1 MSIFNVFSLFG
12 GLALFL
18 FGMDVMGKSLE
29 KQAGG
34 RLQIILEKLSS
45 KPLRGFLLGL
55 LVTAVIQSSS
65 ATTVM
70 VVGFVNSGVMQLGQA
85 INVIMGANV
94 GTTVTAWI
102 LSLSGLQGDSWW
114 IQMLK
119 PANFSPVLALIG
131 IILYMFCKSDRKKDI
146 GSILLGFAILMTG
159 METMSGAVEPLSEVP
174 AFTQLFTTFEN
185 PILGLLAGAILTGI
199 IQSSSASV
207 GILQALSATGAVS
220 YGSAIPIILGQN
232 IGTCVTAML
241 SSVGTTKNARRAA
254 LVHLYF
260 NIIGATGFLIVF
272 YLLRAIFQFQFVNL
286 PIDAMGIAVV
296 HTTFNL
302 LATAFM
308 LPFARWLEKLAY
320 ITIPDK
326 YGDRPYTLAVQNKNQ
341 EMAAYLRNLEPEDW
355 HNEENRAQQLAAYKM
370 PTEMV
375 EYLKTGPLRL
385 EFPEQDEVQWAELY
399 PYRDVLEVTW
409 KREKL
414 LSVMAQMD
422 NYPDYLL
429 LWNPKDKKLWYL
441 DVEHEEFHALAT
453 WEDFI
458 ADPGK
463 YLNRMII
470 GWECGS

>member
-1 MSIFNVFSLFG
+1 MHQETPYQIEREMAMRKATDANMPPLVE
-12 GLALFL
+12 AI
-18 FGMDVMGKSLE
+18 KSGDLE
-29 KQAGG
+29 KLRFLLDNGHSPNEVQRYTTSDLFQKVQSAIREMFGNGILAKGAMEQFRMVNGGEQEHVQKTPLELAVQENREDMVRLLVERGADLTQNGDELLFAAIKCQNYSTLSYLVEAGVRLEENQRSIYHLFSFLEG
-34 RLQIILEKLSS
+34 QKNPELLTIVDRLQIDFKRYGGE
-45 KPLRGFLLGL
+45 PLR
-55 LVTAVIQSSS
+55 TAVWGGDRMLAEYLIQNGADIDYHKPDEMFPYASTPVIE
-65 ATTVM
+65 AARQNDFHM
-70 VVGFVNSGVMQLGQA
+70 V
-85 INVIMGANV
+85 
-94 GTTVTAWI
+94 
-102 LSLSGLQGDSWW
+102 
-114 IQMLK
+114 
-119 PANFSPVLALIG
+119 
-131 IILYMFCKSDRKKDI
+131 
-146 GSILLGFAILMTG
+146 
-159 METMSGAVEPLSEVP
+159 
-174 AFTQLFTTFEN
+174 
-185 PILGLLAGAILTGI
+185 
-199 IQSSSASV
+199 
-207 GILQALSATGAVS
+207 
-220 YGSAIPIILGQN
+220 
-232 IGTCVTAML
+232 
-241 SSVGTTKNARRAA
+241 
-254 LVHLYF
+254 
-260 NIIGATGFLIVF
+260 
-272 YLLRAIFQFQFVNL
+272 
-286 PIDAMGIAVV
+286 
-296 HTTFNL
+296 
-302 LATAFM
+302 
-308 LPFARWLEKLAY
+308 RWLVGQGAD

-399 PYRDVLEVTW
+399 SYMDVLEVTW

-463 YLNRMII
+463 YLNGMII

>member
-1 MSIFNVFSLFG
+1 MAMRKATDANMPPLVEAIKSGDLEKLRFLLDNGHSPNEVQRYTTSDLFQKVQSAIREMFGNGILAKGAMEQFRMVNGGEQEHVQKTPLELAVQENREDMVRLLVERGADLTQNGDELLFAAIKCQNYSMLSYLVEAGVRLEENQRSIYHLFSL
-12 GLALFL
+12 
-18 FGMDVMGKSLE
+18 LE
-29 KQAGG
+29 GRKNPELLTIVD
-34 RLQIILEKLSS
+34 RLQIDFKRYGGE
-45 KPLRGFLLGL
+45 PLR
-55 LVTAVIQSSS
+55 TAVWGGDRMLAEYLIQNGADIDYHKPDEMFPYASTPVIE
-65 ATTVM
+65 AARQNDFHM
-70 VVGFVNSGVMQLGQA
+70 V
-85 INVIMGANV
+85 
-94 GTTVTAWI
+94 
-102 LSLSGLQGDSWW
+102 
-114 IQMLK
+114 
-119 PANFSPVLALIG
+119 
-131 IILYMFCKSDRKKDI
+131 
-146 GSILLGFAILMTG
+146 
-159 METMSGAVEPLSEVP
+159 
-174 AFTQLFTTFEN
+174 
-185 PILGLLAGAILTGI
+185 
-199 IQSSSASV
+199 
-207 GILQALSATGAVS
+207 
-220 YGSAIPIILGQN
+220 
-232 IGTCVTAML
+232 
-241 SSVGTTKNARRAA
+241 
-254 LVHLYF
+254 
-260 NIIGATGFLIVF
+260 
-272 YLLRAIFQFQFVNL
+272 
-286 PIDAMGIAVV
+286 
-296 HTTFNL
+296 
-302 LATAFM
+302 
-308 LPFARWLEKLAY
+308 RWLVGQGAD

-399 PYRDVLEVTW
+399 SYMDVLEVTW

-463 YLNRMII
+463 YLNGMII

>member
-1 MSIFNVFSLFG
+1 MHQETPYQIEREMAMRKAADANMPPLVEAIKSGDLEKLRFLLDNGHSPNEVQRYTTSDLFQKVQSAIREMFGNGILAKGAIEQFRMVNGGEQEHVQKTPLELAVQENRENMVRLLVERGADLTQNGDELIFTAIKVQNYSMLSYLVEAGVRLEENQRSIYHLFSL
-12 GLALFL
+12 
-18 FGMDVMGKSLE
+18 LE
-29 KQAGG
+29 GRKNPELLTIVD
-34 RLQIILEKLSS
+34 RLQIDFKRYGGE
-45 KPLRGFLLGL
+45 PLR
-55 LVTAVIQSSS
+55 TAVWGGDRMLAEYLIQNGADIDYHKPDEMFPYASTPVIE
-65 ATTVM
+65 AARQNDFHM
-70 VVGFVNSGVMQLGQA
+70 V
-85 INVIMGANV
+85 
-94 GTTVTAWI
+94 
-102 LSLSGLQGDSWW
+102 
-114 IQMLK
+114 
-119 PANFSPVLALIG
+119 
-131 IILYMFCKSDRKKDI
+131 
-146 GSILLGFAILMTG
+146 
-159 METMSGAVEPLSEVP
+159 
-174 AFTQLFTTFEN
+174 
-185 PILGLLAGAILTGI
+185 
-199 IQSSSASV
+199 
-207 GILQALSATGAVS
+207 
-220 YGSAIPIILGQN
+220 
-232 IGTCVTAML
+232 
-241 SSVGTTKNARRAA
+241 
-254 LVHLYF
+254 
-260 NIIGATGFLIVF
+260 
-272 YLLRAIFQFQFVNL
+272 
-286 PIDAMGIAVV
+286 
-296 HTTFNL
+296 
-302 LATAFM
+302 
-308 LPFARWLEKLAY
+308 RWLVGQGAD

-429 LWNPKDKKLWYL
+429 LWNPKDKRLWYL

-470 GWECGS
+470 DWECGS

>member
-1 MSIFNVFSLFG
+1 MHQETPYQIEREMAMRKAADANMPPLVEAIKSGDLEKLRFLLDNGHSPNEVQRYTTSDLFQKVQSAIREMFGNGILAKGAIEQFRMVNGGEQEHVQKTPLELAVQENRENMVRLLVERGADLTQNGDELIFTAIKVQNYSMLSYLVEAGVRLEENQRSIYHLFSL
-12 GLALFL
+12 
-18 FGMDVMGKSLE
+18 LE
-29 KQAGG
+29 GRKNPELLTIVD
-34 RLQIILEKLSS
+34 RLQIDFKRYGGE
-45 KPLRGFLLGL
+45 PLR
-55 LVTAVIQSSS
+55 TAVWGGDRMLAEYLIQNGADIDYHKPDEMFPYASTPVIE
-65 ATTVM
+65 AARQNDFHM
-70 VVGFVNSGVMQLGQA
+70 V
-85 INVIMGANV
+85 
-94 GTTVTAWI
+94 
-102 LSLSGLQGDSWW
+102 
-114 IQMLK
+114 
-119 PANFSPVLALIG
+119 
-131 IILYMFCKSDRKKDI
+131 
-146 GSILLGFAILMTG
+146 
-159 METMSGAVEPLSEVP
+159 
-174 AFTQLFTTFEN
+174 
-185 PILGLLAGAILTGI
+185 
-199 IQSSSASV
+199 
-207 GILQALSATGAVS
+207 
-220 YGSAIPIILGQN
+220 
-232 IGTCVTAML
+232 
-241 SSVGTTKNARRAA
+241 
-254 LVHLYF
+254 
-260 NIIGATGFLIVF
+260 
-272 YLLRAIFQFQFVNL
+272 
-286 PIDAMGIAVV
+286 
-296 HTTFNL
+296 
-302 LATAFM
+302 
-308 LPFARWLEKLAY
+308 RWLVGQGAD

-463 YLNRMII
+463 YLNGMII

>member
-1 MSIFNVFSLFG
+1 MAMRKATDANMPPLVEVI
-12 GLALFL
+12 
-18 FGMDVMGKSLE
+18 KS
-29 KQAGG
+29 GN
-34 RLQIILEKLSS
+34 LEKLRFLLDNGHSPNEVQRYTTS
-45 KPLRGFLLGL
+45 DLFHEVQSAIREMFGNGILAKGAMEQFRMVNGGEQEHVQKTPLELAVQENREDMVHLLVERGADLTQNGDELLFAAIKCQNYSMLSYLVEAGVRLEENQRSIYHLFSLLEGRKNPELLAIVDQLQIDFKRYGGEPLR
-55 LVTAVIQSSS
+55 TAVWGGDRMLAEYLIQNGADIDYHKPDEMFPYASTPVNE
-65 ATTVM
+65 AARQNDFHM
-70 VVGFVNSGVMQLGQA
+70 V
-85 INVIMGANV
+85 
-94 GTTVTAWI
+94 
-102 LSLSGLQGDSWW
+102 
-114 IQMLK
+114 
-119 PANFSPVLALIG
+119 
-131 IILYMFCKSDRKKDI
+131 
-146 GSILLGFAILMTG
+146 
-159 METMSGAVEPLSEVP
+159 
-174 AFTQLFTTFEN
+174 
-185 PILGLLAGAILTGI
+185 
-199 IQSSSASV
+199 
-207 GILQALSATGAVS
+207 
-220 YGSAIPIILGQN
+220 
-232 IGTCVTAML
+232 
-241 SSVGTTKNARRAA
+241 
-254 LVHLYF
+254 
-260 NIIGATGFLIVF
+260 
-272 YLLRAIFQFQFVNL
+272 
-286 PIDAMGIAVV
+286 
-296 HTTFNL
+296 
-302 LATAFM
+302 
-308 LPFARWLEKLAY
+308 RWLVGQGAD

>member
-1 MSIFNVFSLFG
+1 MAMRKAADANMPPLVEAI
-12 GLALFL
+12 
-18 FGMDVMGKSLE
+18 KSGDLE
-29 KQAGG
+29 KLQFLLDNGHSPNEVQRYTTSDLFQKVQSAIREMFGNGILAKGAMEQFRMVNRGEQEHVQKTPLELAVQENRENMVRLLVERGADLTQNGDELLFAAIKCQNYSTLSYLVEAGVRLEENQRSIYHLFSFLEG
-34 RLQIILEKLSS
+34 QKNPELLTIVDRLQIDFKRYGGE
-45 KPLRGFLLGL
+45 PLR
-55 LVTAVIQSSS
+55 TAVWGGDRMLAEYLIQNGADIDYHKPDEMFPYASTPVIE
-65 ATTVM
+65 AARQNDFHM
-70 VVGFVNSGVMQLGQA
+70 V
-85 INVIMGANV
+85 
-94 GTTVTAWI
+94 
-102 LSLSGLQGDSWW
+102 
-114 IQMLK
+114 
-119 PANFSPVLALIG
+119 
-131 IILYMFCKSDRKKDI
+131 
-146 GSILLGFAILMTG
+146 
-159 METMSGAVEPLSEVP
+159 
-174 AFTQLFTTFEN
+174 
-185 PILGLLAGAILTGI
+185 
-199 IQSSSASV
+199 
-207 GILQALSATGAVS
+207 
-220 YGSAIPIILGQN
+220 
-232 IGTCVTAML
+232 
-241 SSVGTTKNARRAA
+241 
-254 LVHLYF
+254 
-260 NIIGATGFLIVF
+260 
-272 YLLRAIFQFQFVNL
+272 
-286 PIDAMGIAVV
+286 
-296 HTTFNL
+296 
-302 LATAFM
+302 
-308 LPFARWLEKLAY
+308 RWLVGQGAD

-399 PYRDVLEVTW
+399 SYMDVLEVTW

-463 YLNRMII
+463 YLNGMII

>member
-1 MSIFNVFSLFG
+1 MHQETPYQIEREMAMRKATDANMPPLVEAIKSGDLEKLQFLLDNGHSPNEVQRYTTSDLFQKVQSAIREMFGNGILAKGAMEQFRMVNRGEQEHVQKTPLELAVQENREDMVRLLVERGADLTQNGDELLFAAIKCQNYSTLSYLVEAGVRLEENQRSIYHLFSL
-12 GLALFL
+12 
-18 FGMDVMGKSLE
+18 LE
-29 KQAGG
+29 GRKNPELLTIVD
-34 RLQIILEKLSS
+34 RLQIDFKRYGGE
-45 KPLRGFLLGL
+45 PLR
-55 LVTAVIQSSS
+55 TAVWGGDRMLAEYLIQNGADIDYHKPDEMFPYASTPVIE
-65 ATTVM
+65 AARQNDFHM
-70 VVGFVNSGVMQLGQA
+70 V
-85 INVIMGANV
+85 
-94 GTTVTAWI
+94 
-102 LSLSGLQGDSWW
+102 
-114 IQMLK
+114 
-119 PANFSPVLALIG
+119 
-131 IILYMFCKSDRKKDI
+131 
-146 GSILLGFAILMTG
+146 
-159 METMSGAVEPLSEVP
+159 
-174 AFTQLFTTFEN
+174 
-185 PILGLLAGAILTGI
+185 
-199 IQSSSASV
+199 
-207 GILQALSATGAVS
+207 
-220 YGSAIPIILGQN
+220 
-232 IGTCVTAML
+232 
-241 SSVGTTKNARRAA
+241 
-254 LVHLYF
+254 
-260 NIIGATGFLIVF
+260 
-272 YLLRAIFQFQFVNL
+272 
-286 PIDAMGIAVV
+286 
-296 HTTFNL
+296 
-302 LATAFM
+302 
-308 LPFARWLEKLAY
+308 RWLVGQGAD

-399 PYRDVLEVTW
+399 SYMDVLEVTW

-463 YLNRMII
+463 YLNGMII

>member
-1 MSIFNVFSLFG
+1 MRKAADANMPPLVEAIKSGDLEKLRFLLDNGHSPNEVQRYTTSDLFQKVQSAIREMFGNGILAKGAIEQFRMVNGGEQEHVQKTPLELAVQENRENMVRLLVERGADLTQNGDELIFTAIKVQNYSMLSYLVEAGVRLEENQRSIYHLFSL
-12 GLALFL
+12 
-18 FGMDVMGKSLE
+18 LE
-29 KQAGG
+29 GRKNPELLTIVD
-34 RLQIILEKLSS
+34 RLQIDFKRYGGE
-45 KPLRGFLLGL
+45 PLR
-55 LVTAVIQSSS
+55 TAVWGGDRMLAEYLIQNGADIDYHKPDEMFPYASTPVIE
-65 ATTVM
+65 AARQNDFHM
-70 VVGFVNSGVMQLGQA
+70 V
-85 INVIMGANV
+85 
-94 GTTVTAWI
+94 
-102 LSLSGLQGDSWW
+102 
-114 IQMLK
+114 
-119 PANFSPVLALIG
+119 
-131 IILYMFCKSDRKKDI
+131 
-146 GSILLGFAILMTG
+146 
-159 METMSGAVEPLSEVP
+159 
-174 AFTQLFTTFEN
+174 
-185 PILGLLAGAILTGI
+185 
-199 IQSSSASV
+199 
-207 GILQALSATGAVS
+207 
-220 YGSAIPIILGQN
+220 
-232 IGTCVTAML
+232 
-241 SSVGTTKNARRAA
+241 
-254 LVHLYF
+254 
-260 NIIGATGFLIVF
+260 
-272 YLLRAIFQFQFVNL
+272 
-286 PIDAMGIAVV
+286 
-296 HTTFNL
+296 
-302 LATAFM
+302 
-308 LPFARWLEKLAY
+308 RWLVGQGAD

-429 LWNPKDKKLWYL
+429 LWNPKDKRLWYL

-470 GWECGS
+470 DWECGS

>member
-1 MSIFNVFSLFG
+1 MRKATDANMPPLVEAIKSGDLEKLRFLLDNGHSPNEVQRYTTSDLFQKVQSAIREMFGNGILAKGAMEQFRMVNGGEQEHVQKTPLELAVQENREDMVRLLVERGADLTQNGDELLFAAIKCQNYSTLSYLVEAGVRLEENQRSIYHLFSL
-12 GLALFL
+12 
-18 FGMDVMGKSLE
+18 LE
-29 KQAGG
+29 GRKNPELLTIVD
-34 RLQIILEKLSS
+34 RLQIDFKRYGGE
-45 KPLRGFLLGL
+45 PLR
-55 LVTAVIQSSS
+55 TAVWGGDRMLAEYLIQNGADIDYHKPDEMFPYASTPVIE
-65 ATTVM
+65 AARQNDFHM
-70 VVGFVNSGVMQLGQA
+70 V
-85 INVIMGANV
+85 
-94 GTTVTAWI
+94 
-102 LSLSGLQGDSWW
+102 
-114 IQMLK
+114 
-119 PANFSPVLALIG
+119 
-131 IILYMFCKSDRKKDI
+131 
-146 GSILLGFAILMTG
+146 
-159 METMSGAVEPLSEVP
+159 
-174 AFTQLFTTFEN
+174 
-185 PILGLLAGAILTGI
+185 
-199 IQSSSASV
+199 
-207 GILQALSATGAVS
+207 
-220 YGSAIPIILGQN
+220 
-232 IGTCVTAML
+232 
-241 SSVGTTKNARRAA
+241 
-254 LVHLYF
+254 
-260 NIIGATGFLIVF
+260 
-272 YLLRAIFQFQFVNL
+272 
-286 PIDAMGIAVV
+286 
-296 HTTFNL
+296 
-302 LATAFM
+302 
-308 LPFARWLEKLAY
+308 RWLVGQGAD

-399 PYRDVLEVTW
+399 SYMDVLEVTW

-463 YLNRMII
+463 YLNGMII